1 MTLTDEQIERWSR
14 QILLP
19 EVGGRGQLRL
29 LAARV
34 AIPGNGPV
42 ATWTAD
48 LLRRAGVTADAG
60 VDDADLLVDLEDGG
74 AVLAQRA
81 LARAVP
87 LVRGRLGASGGTI
100 DTLVGRPCGRCA
112 PVDAQPAGAAHDA
125 LAAAVTQ
132 ALASL
137 VAAEVLRVLLLGAD
151 GGRRQHIDLDAG
163 RFAGEP
169 LATTGC
175 GACGARS

>member
-1 MTLTDEQIERWSR
+1 VTLTDEQIERWSR

-34 AIPGNGPV
+34 AIAGDGPV

-48 LLRRAGVTADAG
+48 LLRRAGVTVEAG
-60 VDDADLLVDLEDGG
+60 LDADLLVDLEGG
-74 AVLAQRA
+74 GTRFAQRA
-81 LARAVP
+81 LARGVP

-100 DTLVGRPCGRCA
+100 DTLVGRPCGLCA
-112 PVDAQPAGAAHDA
+112 PAEAATGAAHDA

-132 ALASL
+132 ALGSL

-151 GGRRQHIDLDAG
+151 CGRRQDIDLDGG
-163 RFAGEP
+163 RFTGEA
-169 LATTGC
+169 LATVGC
-175 GACGARS
+175 EACGVRS

>member
-1 MTLTDEQIERWSR
+1 VTLTDEQIERWSR

-19 EVGGRGQLRL
+19 EVGGRGQVRL

-34 AIPGNGPV
+34 AIAGDGPV
-42 ATWTAD
+42 ATWAAD
-48 LLRRAGVTADAG
+48 LLRRAGVTVEAG
-60 VDDADLLVDLEDGG
+60 VDADLLVDLEGG
-74 AVLAQRA
+74 GTRFAQRA
-81 LARAVP
+81 LARGVP

>member
-34 AIPGNGPV
+34 AIAGDGPV

-48 LLRRAGVTADAG
+48 LLHRAGVTVEAG
-60 VDDADLLVDLEDGG
+60 VDGDLLVDLESGG
-74 AVLAQRA
+74 TMLAQRA
-81 LARAVP
+81 LARGVP
-87 LVRGRLGASGGTI
+87 LVRGRLGVSGGTI
-100 DTLVGRPCGRCA
+100 DTLVGRPCGLCA
-112 PVDAQPAGAAHDA
+112 PADAQPMGAAHVA

-132 ALASL
+132 ALGSL
-137 VAAEVLRVLLLGAD
+137 VAAEVLRLLLLGAD
-151 GGRRQHIDLDAG
+151 GGRRQHIDLDGG
-163 RFAGEP
+163 RFTGEP
-169 LATTGC
+169 LSTAGC
-175 GACGARS
+175 GACGVRS

>member
-1 MTLTDEQIERWSR
+1 VTLTDEQIERWSR

-34 AIPGNGPV
+34 AILGDGAV

-48 LLRRAGVTADAG
+48 LLRRAGVSAEAG
-60 VDDADLLVDLEDGG
+60 VADADLLVDLEGGG

-81 LARAVP
+81 LARGVP
-87 LVRGRLGASGGTI
+87 LIRGHLGASGGTI
-100 DTLVGRPCGRCA
+100 DTLVGRPCGLCA
-112 PVDAQPAGAAHDA
+112 PVAGQPTGSAHHA
-125 LAAAVTQ
+125 LGAAVTQ
-132 ALASL
+132 ALGSL

-151 GGRRQHIDLDAG
+151 GGRRQHVDLDGG

-169 LATTGC
+169 LATVGC

>member
-34 AIPGNGPV
+34 AIAGDGPV

-48 LLRRAGVTADAG
+48 LLRRAGVSVAAS
-60 VDDADLLVDLEDGG
+60 VDADLLVDLDGG
-74 AVLAQRA
+74 GAMLAQRA
-81 LARAVP
+81 LARGVA
-87 LVRGRLGASGGTI
+87 LVRCRLGASGGTI
-100 DTLVGRPCGRCA
+100 DTLVARPCGLCA
-112 PVDAQPAGAAHDA
+112 PADAQPTGAAHDR
-125 LAAAVTQ
+125 LAAAATQ
-132 ALASL
+132 ALGSL

-151 GGRRQHIDLDAG
+151 GGRRQHIDLDGG
-163 RFAGEP
+163 RFTGEP
-169 LATTGC
+169 LATAGC
-175 GACGARS
+175 AACGVRS

>member
-1 MTLTDEQIERWSR
+1 VTLTDEQIERWSR

-34 AIPGNGPV
+34 AIAGDGPV
-42 ATWTAD
+42 ASWTAD
-48 LLRRAGVTADAG
+48 LLGRAGVTVDAG
-60 VDDADLLVDLEDGG
+60 VDPDLLVDLASDGTM
-74 AVLAQRA
+74 LAQRA
-81 LARAVP
+81 LARGVP
-87 LVRGRLGASGGTI
+87 LVRGRLGASGGRI
-100 DTLVGRPCGRCA
+100 DTLVGRPCGLCA
-112 PVDAQPAGAAHDA
+112 PADAQPTGGADGA

-132 ALASL
+132 ALGSL

-151 GGRRQHIDLDAG
+151 GGRRQRIDLDG
-163 RFAGEP
+163 GHFTGEP

-175 GACGARS
+175 GACGVRS

>member
-29 LAARV
+29 LAARAAV
-34 AIPGNGPV
+34 LGNAPV
-42 ATWTAD
+42 AAWTVD
-48 LLRRAGVTADAG
+48 LLRRAGVTTEAG
-60 VDDADLLVDLEDGG
+60 IDDADLLVDLEGG
-74 AVLAQRA
+74 GTVLARHA
-81 LARAVP
+81 LARGVP
-87 LVRGRLGASGGTI
+87 LVRGHLGASGGTI
-100 DTLVGRPCGRCA
+100 DTLVGRPCGLCA
-112 PVDAQPAGAAHDA
+112 SGDAQPRGSAHDA

-132 ALASL
+132 ALAAL

-151 GGRRQHIDLDAG
+151 GGCRQHIDLDGG

-169 LATTGC
+169 LATAGC
-175 GACGARS
+175 EACGARP

>member
-34 AIPGNGPV
+34 AILGDGPV
-42 ATWTAD
+42 VTWTAD
-48 LLRRAGVTADAG
+48 LLRRAGVTPKAG
-60 VDDADLLVDLEDGG
+60 VDDADLLVDLDGG
-74 AVLAQRA
+74 GTMLVQCA
-81 LARAVP
+81 LARGVA
-87 LVRGRLGASGGTI
+87 LVRCRLGASGGTI

-137 VAAEVLRVLLLGAD
+137 VAAEVLRLLLLGAD
-151 GGRRQHIDLDAG
+151 SGRRQHIDLDAG
-163 RFAGEP
+163 RFAGAP
-169 LATTGC
+169 LVGAGC
-175 GACGARS
+175 AACGARS

>member
-1 MTLTDEQIERWSR
+1 VTLTDEQIERWSR

-34 AIPGNGPV
+34 AIPGDGPV

-48 LLRRAGVTADAG
+48 LLRRAGVTIDAG
-60 VDDADLLVDLEDGG
+60 IHDADLLVDLDGG
-74 AVLAQRA
+74 SVLAQRA
-81 LARAVP
+81 LARGVP

-100 DTLVGRPCGRCA
+100 DTLVGRPCGLCT
-112 PVDAQPAGAAHDA
+112 PMDAQPTGAAHEA

-132 ALASL
+132 ALGSL
-137 VAAEVLRVLLLGAD
+137 VAAEVLRILLLGAD
-151 GGRRQHIDLDAG
+151 RGRRQHVDLDGG

-169 LATTGC
+169 LATAGC
-175 GACGARS
+175 AACGVRS

>member
-1 MTLTDEQIERWSR
+1 VTLTDEQIERWSR

-19 EVGGRGQLRL
+19 EVGGLGQLRL

-34 AIPGNGPV
+34 AIPGASRV
-42 ATWTAD
+42 ATWAAD
-48 LLRRAGVTADAG
+48 LLRRAGVTIDAG
-60 VDDADLLVDLEDGG
+60 IDDADLLVDLEGGG

-81 LARAVP
+81 LARGIP

-100 DTLVGRPCGRCA
+100 DTLVGRPCGLCA
-112 PVDAQPAGAAHDA
+112 PADAQATSAPHDA

-132 ALASL
+132 ALGSL
-137 VAAEVLRVLLLGAD
+137 VAAEVLRILLLGAD
-151 GGRRQHIDLDAG
+151 RGRRQHVDLDGG

-169 LATTGC
+169 LATAGC
-175 GACGARS
+175 AACGVRS